1 MNIKWNKSIF
11 AIIIMLALPSITVCA
26 EGEIRLTKLGN
37 GTWIFTKPVGK
48 DVEIE
53 VEYYTQAELDEAAS
67 KAIRLSSRSIKVKD
81 SYFLRAKCSA
91 TDGGTISYQWYKNST
106 ESNEG
111 GTMIDGAT
119 KSSLMLSEEE
129 FGSAFYYCVIT
140 NDNGIA
146 FGKRTGKV
154 LGKSVNQNK
163 TQSSG
168 SRSKSR

>member
-11 AIIIMLALPSITVCA
+11 AIIIMLALPSIAVFA
-26 EGEIRLTKLGN
+26 EDDEIKLTKLGN

-48 DVEIE
+48 DVKID

-67 KAIRLSSRSIKVKD
+67 KAIRLSSRSITIEKGYVL
-81 SYFLRAKCSA
+81 SAKCSA

-119 KSSLMLSEEE
+119 KSRHMLSVEE
-129 FGSAFYYCVIT
+129 FDSAFYYCVVT

-146 FGKRTGKV
+146 VGKKTGRV
-154 LGKSVNQNK
+154 LGKSINKKK

-168 SRSKSR
+168 SRKR